1 MQAAKIPD
9 RLNAKKAGW
18 NISTISDNMY
28 RFPDRPDMRTLS
40 KYDSHKRA
48 DYNYRAETL
57 DSTATAMYIPRPNK
71 FQANERSLDIPRL
84 DEPHHIS
91 RCEFPVHPAL
101 EGKPRWDP
109 ATGHGGDPYGVEK
122 AQRKVLERERV
133 EALEYSQ
140 KHPPKNRTES
150 LVQREERF
158 MREQRERKA
167 QLKAQA
173 QLPGGG
179 TLGATGYAAALSSSF
194 SDTFRARDTSPPGD
208 ATRMSYGAGTLPTFG
223 PSGHTGIE
231 PYMRVPA
238 LKQTTWSLGG
248 F

>member
-1 MQAAKIPD
+1 M
-9 RLNAKKAGW
+9 G
-18 NISTISDNMY
+18 SG
-28 RFPDRPDMRTLS
+28 
-40 KYDSHKRA
+40 H
-48 DYNYRAETL
+48 
-57 DSTATAMYIPRPNK
+57 
-71 FQANERSLDIPRL
+71 
-84 DEPHHIS
+84 
-91 RCEFPVHPAL
+91 
-101 EGKPRWDP
+101 
-109 ATGHGGDPYGVEK
+109 GHGGDPYGVEK

-133 EALEYSQ
+133 EALEYSK

-167 QLKAQA
+167 QLKAAA

-194 SDTFRARDTSPPGD
+194 ADTFRARDNSPPGD

-231 PYMRVPA
+231 PSLRVPA

>member
-1 MQAAKIPD
+1 
-9 RLNAKKAGW
+9 
-18 NISTISDNMY
+18 
-28 RFPDRPDMRTLS
+28 
-40 KYDSHKRA
+40 
-48 DYNYRAETL
+48 
-57 DSTATAMYIPRPNK
+57 
-71 FQANERSLDIPRL
+71 
-84 DEPHHIS
+84 
-91 RCEFPVHPAL
+91 
-101 EGKPRWDP
+101 
-109 ATGHGGDPYGVEK
+109 
-122 AQRKVLERERV
+122 
-133 EALEYSQ
+133 
-140 KHPPKNRTES
+140 
-150 LVQREERF
+150 